1 MSAGMPTRHLQP
13 LRDDRRC
20 RRQFSAQLSVLIGSI
35 DILRE
40 LFTTILVP
48 DEVLMELGA
57 TGAPSD
63 VRQWVG
69 ALPVWVIVS
78 SSGRVADREM
88 PHLDPGERAAIMLAQ
103 SHPKALLLIDDA
115 EGRLEATRRGI
126 ECTGTLGVL
135 RAAASKNLVDLPSVL
150 GRLVETNFRISSSIV
165 SELLAEDAK
174 RRNAD

>member
-1 MSAGMPTRHLQP
+1 MTVVVADSSP
-13 LRDDRRC
+13 LNY
-20 RRQFSAQLSVLIGSI
+20 LVLTGSI

-40 LFTTILVP
+40 LFNRILVP
-48 DEVLMELGA
+48 DEVIVELCA
-57 TGAPSD
+57 AGAPSE

-69 ALPVWVIVS
+69 ALPEWVLVS

-103 SHPKALLLIDDA
+103 SHPEALLLIDDA

-126 ECTGTLGVL
+126 KCTGTLGVL
-135 RAAASKNLVDLPSVL
+135 RAAASKNLVDLPSML
-150 GRLVETNFRISSSIV
+150 GRLLETNFRISPSIV
-165 SELLAEDAK
+165 SDLLSEDAK